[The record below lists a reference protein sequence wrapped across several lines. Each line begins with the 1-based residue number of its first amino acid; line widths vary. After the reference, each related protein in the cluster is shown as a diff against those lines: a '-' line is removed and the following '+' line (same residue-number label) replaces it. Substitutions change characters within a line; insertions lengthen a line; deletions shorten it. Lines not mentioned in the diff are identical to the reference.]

1 MDEDKRKSSGVQ
13 RVALGARIRFE
24 RQRKGWTQAQLA
36 DASGFMIDEIARFE
50 SGQATP
56 SMSDAERL
64 AASMEM
70 TLEALC
76 SDGAKNA
83 TRRGVG

>member
-1 MDEDKRKSSGVQ
+1 MDDQRRISGVQ

-24 RQRKGWTQAQLA
+24 RQRKGWTQAELA
-36 DASGFMIDEIARFE
+36 RASGFTVDDIARFE

-56 SMSDAERL
+56 SLDDAERI

-76 SDGAKNA
+76 SDQARNA